1 MDLLDVETEL
11 RSHLATRPTPR
22 APGDLA
28 ARTRLRHRR
37 QRRQRAA
44 VVGVGLAVA
53 LVFGSVPVL
62 RGLLPDTGTTQDV
75 AAPSRGVSTQSL
87 YDLPP
92 RGDLAGDDAW
102 LQAVAA
108 LPWQADEFDPDTP
121 PPVESHRVAWAGD
134 EAGVRIAFVL
144 GEVDGRL
151 SGTWFTGP
159 AGAEPGELTQA
170 TGVQRLVR
178 NQPLAFVD
186 VPDGGSSGVLVV
198 VGLPGDSVEY
208 VAGTTVTAAGEEQ
221 VDRRQLPGEDGVA
234 AGAISDPRASARSL
248 QVVVS
253 RNGQELDSM
262 SYVLTDRAE
271 AAAWAPIEGI
281 ADPRGVGSRVSE
293 DTVQNTL
300 QLPLS
305 AYGPGLEGASTVLLT
320 AGPTA
325 DGRGEMV
332 LAGVTF
338 RSGATTLVV
347 GSTQQQADGTTT
359 SSSSTADPRPAG
371 TPLTDQLLAVPL
383 GGDLALHGPADAV
396 RAEVLDADGSLL
408 TTLPLVTG
416 TGVGTAGDGPAAAAV
431 RFLATDGTLLAE
443 VPVSE
448 LGR

>member
-37 QRRQRAA
+37 QRRQQAA

-62 RGLLPDTGTTQDV
+62 RGLLPETGTTQDA

-92 RGDLAGDDAW
+92 RGALAGDDAW

-108 LPWQADEFDPDTP
+108 LPWRAGEFDPDTP
-121 PPVESHRVAWAGD
+121 PPVDSHRVAWAGD
-134 EAGVRIAFVL
+134 EAGLRIAFVL
-144 GEVDGRL
+144 GQVDGRL

-159 AGAEPGELTQA
+159 AGAGPAEMAQA

-186 VPDGGSSGVLVV
+186 TADGGASGVLVV
-198 VGLPGDSVEY
+198 VGLPGDTVEY
-208 VAGTTVTAAGEEQ
+208 VAGTTVTAAGAEQ
-221 VDRRQLPGEDGVA
+221 VDRGPLPGEDGVA
-234 AGAISDPRASARSL
+234 AGAVSDPRSVRA
-248 QVVVS
+248 VVS

-262 SYVLTDRAE
+262 SYVTSDRA
-271 AAAWAPIEGI
+271 AASAQTPLEEL
-281 ADPRGVGSRVSE
+281 ADPRGLGSRVSAQA
-293 DTVQNTL
+293 VQQVL
-300 QLPLS
+300 QLLVTT
-305 AYGPGLEGASTVLLT
+305 YGSGLDGATPVLLA
-320 AGPTA
+320 AGPT
-325 DGRGEMV
+325 GSGEMV

-338 RSGATTLVV
+338 RSGATVLAVGTTRREAD
-347 GSTQQQADGTTT
+347 GSTTG
-359 SSSSTADPRPAG
+359 SISTADPQPAG
-371 TPLTDQLLAVPL
+371 SPLTDQLLAVRL
-383 GGDLALHGPADAV
+383 GGDVAVQGPEATTV
-396 RAEVLDADGSLL
+396 AEVRDDDATPLA
-408 TTLPLVTG
+408 TLPLTAG
-416 TGVGTAGDGPAAAAV
+416 SGVGSPGEGSATV
-431 RFLATDGTLLAE
+431 RFSGADGTLAE
-443 VPVSE
+443 VVVSE

>member
-1 MDLLDVETEL
+1 MDLIDVETEL
-11 RSHLATRPTPR
+11 RSHLAARPALR
-22 APGDLA
+22 APDDLA
-28 ARTRLRHRR
+28 ERTRARHRR
-37 QRRQRAA
+37 QRRQQAA
-44 VVGVGLAVA
+44 VVGVGLAVV

-92 RGDLAGDDAW
+92 RGALAGEDAW

-108 LPWQADEFDPDTP
+108 LPWEAGGFDPDTP
-121 PPVESHRVAWAGD
+121 PAVTSHRVAWAGD
-134 EAGVRIAFVL
+134 EAGLRIAFVL
-144 GEVDGRL
+144 GQADGRL

-186 VPDGGSSGVLVV
+186 LLEGGSSGVLVV
-198 VGLPGDSVEY
+198 VGLPGDNVEY
-208 VAGTTVTAAGEEQ
+208 LAGTTVTAAGEEQ
-221 VDRRQLPGEDGVA
+221 VDRRQLPGVDGVA
-234 AGAISDPRASARSL
+234 AGVINDPRASAHSL

-253 RNGQELDSM
+253 RDGQEIEAM
-262 SYVLTDRAE
+262 SYVLSDRAE
-271 AAAWAPIEGI
+271 AAARAPIEGI
-281 ADPRGVGSRVSE
+281 ADPREVGSRISE
-293 DTVQNTL
+293 ETVQNTL

-305 AYGPGLEGASTVLLT
+305 AYGPGLEGASTVLLA

-338 RSGATTLVV
+338 RSGATVLVV
-347 GSTQQQADGTTT
+347 GTTQRQADGSTT
-359 SSSSTADPRPAG
+359 SSISTDDPQPAG
-371 TPLTDQLLAVPL
+371 TPLTDQVLAVRL
-383 GGDLALHGPADAV
+383 DGDVAVQGPADAAL
-396 RAEVLDADGSLL
+396 AEVRDGEASLL
-408 TTLPLVTG
+408 ATLPLTAG
-416 TGVGTAGDGPAAAAV
+416 SGVGSAGDGPLTV
-431 RFLATDGTLLAE
+431 RFLAADGTLLTE

>member
-28 ARTRLRHRR
+28 ARTRLRHRQ
-37 QRRQRAA
+37 QRRQQAA
-44 VVGVGLAVA
+44 VAGVGLAVA
-53 LVFGSVPVL
+53 LVFGSVPVV

-75 AAPSRGVSTQSL
+75 AAPSRGVSTRSL

-92 RGDLAGDDAW
+92 RGALAGNDAW

-108 LPWQADEFDPDTP
+108 LPWQAGEFDPDTP
-121 PPVESHRVAWAGD
+121 PPTDSHRVAWAGD
-134 EAGVRIAFVL
+134 EAGLRIAFVL
-144 GEVDGRL
+144 GQADGRL

-159 AGAEPGELTQA
+159 AGAQPGEMTQA

-186 VPDGGSSGVLVV
+186 VPDGGSPGVLVV
-198 VGLPGDSVEY
+198 VGLPGDTVEY
-208 VAGTTVTAAGEEQ
+208 VAATTVTAAGEEQ

-248 QVVVS
+248 QVVVQ
-253 RNGQELDSM
+253 RNGQELGM
-262 SYVLTDRAE
+262 SYTLTDRAE
-271 AAAWAPIEGI
+271 AAARAPIEGI
-281 ADPRGVGSRVSE
+281 ADPRAVGSRVSG
-293 DTVQNTL
+293 DTVQNLL

-305 AYGPGLEGASTVLLT
+305 AYGPGLEGASTVLLA
-320 AGPTA
+320 AGPTT

-332 LAGVTF
+332 LAGITF

-347 GSTQQQADGTTT
+347 GATQQQADGSTT
-359 SSSSTADPRPAG
+359 SSSSTDDPQPAG
-371 TPLTDQLLAVPL
+371 TPLTEQVLAVPL
-383 GGDLALHGPADAV
+383 DGDVAVSGPPDAV
-396 RAEVLDADGSLL
+396 EAQVLDADGSLL
-408 TTLPLVTG
+408 TALPLVAG
-416 TGVGTAGDGPAAAAV
+416 SGVGTAGDGPAAAVV
-431 RFLATDGTLLAE
+431 RFLAADGTVLAE